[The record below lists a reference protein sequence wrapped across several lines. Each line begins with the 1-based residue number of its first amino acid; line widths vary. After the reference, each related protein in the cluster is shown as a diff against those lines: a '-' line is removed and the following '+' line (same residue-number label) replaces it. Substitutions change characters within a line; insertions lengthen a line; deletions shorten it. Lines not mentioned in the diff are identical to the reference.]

1 MDVYIKHGSSPRV
14 RGILRYVGND
24 KPLRRFI
31 PACTGNTNHWPRC
44 KQSLAV
50 HPRVYGEYGILD
62 RLYLLITGSSP
73 RVRGILRPRHV
84 RGPRRRFIPA
94 CTGNTKST
102 EKCAVI
108 SPVHPRVYGEYVFG
122 YGHTRTNSGSSPRVR
137 GIPDIHALED
147 TETRFI
153 PACTGNTRSG
163 CSFFPVHP
171 VHPRVYGEY
180 FLASVGLGSAIGS
193 SPRVRG
199 IRRPEPRYG
208 PVVRFIPACTG
219 NTAALSFRP

>member
-102 EKCAVI
+102 QNCPVT

-153 PACTGNTRSG
+153 PACTGNTRSSG
-163 CSFFPVHP
+163 RGRRYRS

-180 FLASVGLGSAIGS
+180 RWHRGTLLWRYGS

-199 IRRPEPRYG
+199 IRQERRGSGHY
-208 PVVRFIPACTG
+208 
-219 NTAALSFRP
+219 